1 MARSLNKV
9 MLIGHLGDSPEIR
22 YMPKGEPVATVS
34 LATTRTWKDKNNN
47 GALKEDTQW
56 HRLVAFKRLAEIMG
70 EYALKGAKVYV
81 EGSLRHRKYESNGVD
96 KWITE
101 IVLSDFQLLD
111 RRPIS
116 GGGNDQAD
124 THVSRAAPVAHQ
136 RTNDFERDTDLIP
149 VGGDVPPIDGFD
161 DDIPF

>member
-9 MLIGHLGDSPEIR
+9 MFIGHLGDAPEIR
-22 YMPKGEPVATVS
+22 YMPTGEPVATVS
-34 LATTRTWKDKNNN
+34 LATTRTWKDKRNN

-101 IVLSDFQLLD
+101 VVLSDFQLLD
-111 RRPIS
+111 RRPAS
-116 GGGNDQAD
+116 GTEKEQAE
-124 THVSRAAPVAHQ
+124 TPTGRAAPTVAQ
-136 RTNDFERDTDLIP
+136 RANDFERDADLIP
-149 VGGDVPPIDGFD
+149 RGEDVPPLDGFD